1 MGAGASAG
9 RVVLIS
15 GGTFGIGQA
24 ITRMQ
29 ARRGYQVVAF
39 GLDAPQPGSAAE
51 AGSRDTAR
59 LLQEEG
65 LSADIL
71 QADVS
76 VAADVQRVVRFAV
89 ERYGRVDALV
99 NNAAIHPR
107 GTALTTTEAVWDR
120 VMAVNLKGMFLGAQ
134 AVIPHMLKSGGGAI
148 VNIGSGAGWGK
159 PNLLAYAAS
168 KGGVHAFTMALAY
181 DHLHDHIRVN
191 CVVPG
196 GTITGM
202 TTGLATPDFHRM
214 ASKTASGEVT
224 RPEDV
229 AAACAF
235 LLSDDA
241 GQISGTM
248 LDVGCFA
255 WQGGPIPDRR
265 SDMAEAT

>member
-1 MGAGASAG
+1 VNPATRAG
-9 RVVLIS
+9 RVVVVS

-24 ITRMQ
+24 ITLIL

-39 GLDAPQPGSAAE
+39 GVDAPQPGSTAAGGRC
-51 AGSRDTAR
+51 ATAHR
-59 LLQEEG
+59 LKDEG
-65 LSADIL
+65 LAADL
-71 QADVS
+71 LEADVS
-76 VAADVQRVVRFAV
+76 SALDVSRVVGHAV
-89 ERYGRVDALV
+89 ARYGRIDALV

-107 GTALTTTEAVWDR
+107 GNALTTTETMWDR
-120 VMAVNLKGMFLGAQ
+120 VMAVNLKGAFLAAQ
-134 AVIPHMLKSGGGAI
+134 AVIPHMIQAGGGAI

-168 KGGVHAFTMALAY
+168 KGGVHALTMALAY
-181 DHLHDHIRVN
+181 DHLHHRIRVN

-196 GTITGM
+196 GTLTGM
-202 TTGLATPDFHRM
+202 TTSLAGPHFQQI
-214 ASKTASGEVT
+214 ASRTASGNVT

-241 GQISGTM
+241 CQISGSM

-255 WQGGPIPDRR
+255 WQGGPIPD
-265 SDMAEAT
+265 ATSRQ